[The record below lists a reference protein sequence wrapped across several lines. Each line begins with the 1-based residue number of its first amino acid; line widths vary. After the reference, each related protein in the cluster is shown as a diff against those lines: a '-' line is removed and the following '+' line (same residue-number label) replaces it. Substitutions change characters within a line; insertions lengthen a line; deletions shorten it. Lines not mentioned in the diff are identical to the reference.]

1 MTKKCKR
8 TAIGL
13 VTGFANGLFGSG
25 GGTIVVPAM
34 ERFLGEEE
42 HKAHATAIAV
52 ILPLSLL
59 SLGVYL
65 WKADLGAVWRIAL
78 WASAGGLVGGF
89 VGAKLLQRVSGVWLH
104 RIFIHACGGSEVNL
118 MMWGVAAIG
127 FFSGIISGMGI
138 GGGTILIPALLFLT
152 EVNQQQ
158 AQGVNLIYF
167 IPTAVVA
174 LITHHK
180 NGTLDL
186 KTAKPLALLGLAGA
200 AAGAFLAVSLESE
213 ILKKLFGGFLLLMGL
228 SEIFKK
234 KKGEDT
240 HAKG

>member
-1 MTKKCKR
+1 
-8 TAIGL
+8 
-13 VTGFANGLFGSG
+13 
-25 GGTIVVPAM
+25 
-34 ERFLGEEE
+34 
-42 HKAHATAIAV
+42 
-52 ILPLSLL
+52 
-59 SLGVYL
+59 
-65 WKADLGAVWRIAL
+65 
-78 WASAGGLVGGF
+78 
-89 VGAKLLQRVSGVWLH
+89 
-104 RIFIHACGGSEVNL
+104 

-174 LITHHK
+174 LITHRK

-240 HAKG
+240 HAKLTFAQTDVAGKIAIYTETPGLSAAQYKELLRMYPIDRLEELEAVLAKM